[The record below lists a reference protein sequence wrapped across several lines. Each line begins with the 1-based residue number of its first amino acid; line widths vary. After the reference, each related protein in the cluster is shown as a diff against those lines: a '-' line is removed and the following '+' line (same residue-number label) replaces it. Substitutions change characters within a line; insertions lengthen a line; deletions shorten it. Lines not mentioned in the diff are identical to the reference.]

1 MADASSIPRDI
12 QRRIDEAQ
20 AMMTEGVFEE
30 MLAKAGTDP
39 ADLAALLDVLAI
51 GITNSAWRNG
61 CVEDWHAEGR
71 LSDGD
76 MMRVNS
82 HTTRGV
88 RQRLRGWTREFGIST
103 STAEGLVGLTVE
115 DADALGYRLFRWL
128 TNPERKLA
136 TGATLA
142 DLARTEA
149 DLDEYVEH
157 ADQSLRG
164 FVTQMEGKG
173 VRFGLLRTACHG
185 ALACQQW
192 WGHPSWPARVDQFI
206 AMLDN
211 PEDTNWGPDAE
222 YRERLLPEPPG
233 LQDRSALSAT
243 LLKAPWELDSATA
256 EWITD
261 AGIGYL
267 MPLTDAPRTS

>member
-1 MADASSIPRDI
+1 MADASSVPDDI
-12 QRRIDEAQ
+12 QRRIDEVQ
-20 AMMTEGVFEE
+20 ARMTEEVFEG
-30 MLAKAGTDP
+30 MLAKAGVDP

-51 GITNSAWRNG
+51 GITNGAWRNS
-61 CVEDWHAEGR
+61 CVENWHAEGR

-82 HTTRGV
+82 HTTHGV
-88 RQRLRGWTREFGIST
+88 RQRLRGWTREFGVIT
-103 STAEGLVGLTVE
+103 SDGFTGLTVD

-128 TNPERKLA
+128 TNPARKLA
-136 TGATLA
+136 TGAMLG

-149 DLDEYVEH
+149 DLDEYMEH

-164 FVTQMEGKG
+164 FVAQMEDKG

-192 WGHPSWPARVDQFI
+192 WGHPTWPARVDQFM

-211 PEDTNWGPDAE
+211 PEDANWGPDAE
-222 YRERLLPEPPG
+222 YRERLLPEPPT
-233 LQDRSALSAT
+233 LQDHSTLHAT
-243 LLKAPWELDSATA
+243 LLKAPWELDSDTA

-267 MPLTDAPRTS
+267 TPLTDAPRTS

>member
-1 MADASSIPRDI
+1 MADASIIPDDI
-12 QRRIDEAQ
+12 QRRIDEVQ
-20 AMMTEGVFEE
+20 ARMTEEVFER
-30 MLAKAGTDP
+30 MLAKAEVDP

-61 CVEDWHAEGR
+61 CVENWHAEGR

-82 HTTRGV
+82 HTTHGV
-88 RQRLRGWTREFGIST
+88 RQRVRGWTREFSVST
-103 STAEGLVGLTVE
+103 STGEGLAGLAVE

-136 TGATLA
+136 TGATLGE
-142 DLARTEA
+142 LAKTEA

-164 FVTQMEGKG
+164 FIAQMEDKG

-192 WGHPSWPARVDQFI
+192 WGHPTWPARVDRFM

-211 PEDTNWGPDAE
+211 PEDDQWGPNAT
-222 YRERLLPEPPG
+222 YRERLLPEPSG
-233 LQDRSALSAT
+233 LRDRSALRAT
-243 LLKAPWELDSATA
+243 LLKAPWELDSTTA
-256 EWITD
+256 DWITD

-267 MPLTDAPRTS
+267 TPRMDPSRMS